1 MVRMAER
8 LAENFIPEANQR
20 NENEPAYS
28 RYRSRG
34 ALNRSRLNSR
44 ASLGS
49 SQGRRITLV
58 ETDSGLIEVESD
70 KQFLDAFKDAN
81 MDAVHHL
88 NATNPVTRGLWCLII
103 IAFVILVLV
112 QCYSQIKLYISEP
125 VATNIEAE
133 YPSKIPFP
141 TVAICNNNQFRL
153 TYLTGGRIM
162 NRRSKSISGSL
173 LSTGHDIE
181 SVFDTVLRKSWDMD
195 AVKFLRSA
203 AHWKSRMILGCTWPN
218 GTSCKLSDF
227 KAVWTTT
234 GLCWAINTDPHNP
247 FEVTGSGEGHGLR
260 LLLNVESYE
269 RVDACTKHFR
279 TKSLPGLKILI
290 YNQTDIPD
298 SSLNGVNVP
307 SGYSMDIPFKM
318 QHRSKLPGVH
328 CIEENDEQIEAST
341 DFNNPENIRTCTLR
355 RYMTEV
361 ENSCHCTLRRAYTSN
376 STASNLKMSACN
388 VDQYFGCAQKAMKRV
403 REEGTASTC
412 LPPCK
417 SIDYTA
423 WQDMNRLPQNL
434 MPALIEEQE
443 EDDEDDVDNEE
454 LDENVSFST
463 VSGGETFSCEDSAY
477 LDEKQVMRIKRDA
490 HRAYEMQARHQE
502 DIFLRSRRLIARLRN
517 AITSI
522 ERQKWGWHYDT
533 FSGVVDRLSNLTC
546 FSNFSE
552 RHGEIISILQSRPI
566 TSEEKKANQM
576 FFLLDES
583 GFQRNSTKYMSIGDL
598 KSRYGDKVDDV
609 AEEIAIILRIME
621 KLWHVFMPDSYLKM
635 INGDFSRMDR
645 IIELMDQYE
654 LNKLQRRAWAE
665 KMQSRQMKHFF
676 EDDFYESYYQP
687 LIKDLDTTL
696 VKQID
701 EVEADWAKVEYYL
714 QRGSAGKTGA
724 IMFFGD
730 GSKENR
736 QKFEKLIVE
745 MHDCASGKLRKEAGK
760 MLHSFKKSYRELQAA
775 YGKLFKEELPDYLE
789 NFQFGNKFVGDNFA
803 MVNIFLHRMNLEVWS
818 QDRTYGFWS
827 LACDIGGALGLF
839 LGASLL
845 TIIEI
850 VYLCIQYGLC
860 GKRARNMKCI
870 PMDALMRQ
878 MKKAAA
884 CSCCKKPEKPRE
896 PIYKKKSQS
905 YQRRYTAEDEE
916 QTEKFRSRTSSED
929 SKMRKNIWA
938 QMNDPSGNSTLN
950 PAELKSFM
958 DALQRHSQPP
968 SYDDENHPEDRYYYH
983 DPNYLGVSPPPD
995 RLDDNRESSTSGYH
1009 SSPRPPRTVHPREES
1024 PIPDTEPISV
1034 SEFSDAHGVPLF
1046 KTPPSKRK
1054 NQKDQKNDDEDDRQS
1069 YV

>member
-8 LAENFIPEANQR
+8 LAENFIPEAR
-20 NENEPAYS
+20 NESEPAYS
-28 RYRSRG
+28 RY
-34 ALNRSRLNSR
+34 
-44 ASLGS
+44 
-49 SQGRRITLV
+49 
-58 ETDSGLIEVESD
+58 
-70 KQFLDAFKDAN
+70 K
-81 MDAVHHL
+81 
-88 NATNPVTRGLWCLII
+88 GLWCLII

-133 YPSKIPFP
+133 YPSKISFP

-234 GLCWAINTDPHNP
+234 GLCWAINSDPHNP
-247 FEVTGSGEGHGLR
+247 YEVTGSGEGHGLR

-290 YNQTDIPD
+290 YNQTDVPD
-298 SSLNGVNVP
+298 SSMNGVNVP

-341 DFNNPENIRTCTLR
+341 DFNNPENVRTCTLR

-376 STASNLKMSACN
+376 STNDLKMAACN
-388 VDQYFGCAQKAMKRV
+388 VDQYFGCAQEAMKRV

-443 EDDEDDVDNEE
+443 EDDEDDVEQEE

-463 VSGGETFSCEDSAY
+463 VSGGETFSCED
-477 LDEKQVMRIKRDA
+477 K
-490 HRAYEMQARHQE
+490 
-502 DIFLRSRRLIARLRN
+502 
-517 AITSI
+517 
-522 ERQKWGWHYDT
+522 
-533 FSGVVDRLSNLTC
+533 
-546 FSNFSE
+546 
-552 RHGEIISILQSRPI
+552 SRPI

-576 FFLLDES
+576 FFLLDEN
-583 GFQRNSTKYMSIGDL
+583 GFKRNATKYMSIGDL
-598 KSRYGDKVDDV
+598 KSRYGDK
-609 AEEIAIILRIME
+609 ME
-621 KLWHVFMPDSYLKM
+621 KLWHVFMPDSYLKS
-635 INGDFSRMDR
+635 ISGDFSRMDR

-701 EVEADWAKVEYYL
+701 EVESDWPKVEYYL

-730 GSKENR
+730 GKKENR
-736 QKFEKLIVE
+736 QKFEKLIIE
-745 MHDCASGKLRKEAGK
+745 MHECASGKLRKEAGK

-870 PMDALMRQ
+870 PMDKLTRQ
-878 MKKAAA
+878 VKKVAT
-884 CSCCKKPEKPRE
+884 CSCCKKEEKPRE

-916 QTEKFRSRTSSED
+916 QAEKFRSRTSSED

-938 QMNDPSGNSTLN
+938 QMNDPSANSTLT
-950 PAELKSFM
+950 PSEIKHFL
-958 DALQRHSQPP
+958 DQVQRHSQPP
-968 SYDDENHPEDRYYYH
+968 SYHDDQHPEDQYYYN
-983 DPNYLGVSPPPD
+983 DPNYLGISPVPNKP
-995 RLDDNRESSTSGYH
+995 DDNRESSTSGYH
-1009 SSPRPPRTVHPREES
+1009 SFPLPPRATNPRDES

-1034 SEFSDAHGVPLF
+1034 SEFSDAHAVSLF
-1046 KTPPSKRK
+1046 RTPPPTKRRTSS
-1054 NQKDQKNDDEDDRQS
+1054 QKDQKVSDDDDFDKQS

>member
-8 LAENFIPEANQR
+8 LAENFIPEAR
-20 NENEPAYS
+20 NESEPAYS
-28 RYRSRG
+28 RYKSRG

-44 ASLGS
+44 ASLAS

-133 YPSKIPFP
+133 YPSKISFP

-234 GLCWAINTDPHNP
+234 GLCWAINSDPHNP
-247 FEVTGSGEGHGLR
+247 YEVTGSGEGHGLR

-290 YNQTDIPD
+290 YNQTDVPD
-298 SSLNGVNVP
+298 SSMNGVNVP

-341 DFNNPENIRTCTLR
+341 DFNNPENVRTCTLR

-376 STASNLKMSACN
+376 STSDLKMAACN
-388 VDQYFGCAQKAMKRV
+388 VDQYFGCAQEAMKRV

-443 EDDEDDVDNEE
+443 EDDEDDVEQEE

-477 LDEKQVMRIKRDA
+477 LDDKQVMRIKRDA

-517 AITSI
+517 AISSI
-522 ERQKWGWHYDT
+522 ERQKWGWHSDT
-533 FSGVVDRLSNLTC
+533 FNGVADRLSNLTC

-552 RHGEIISILQSRPI
+552 RHRDVISILESRPI

-576 FFLLDES
+576 FFLLDEN
-583 GFQRNSTKYMSIGDL
+583 GFKRNATKYMSIGDL

-621 KLWHVFMPDSYLKM
+621 KLWHVFMPDSYLKS
-635 INGDFSRMDR
+635 ISGDFSRMDR

-701 EVEADWAKVEYYL
+701 EVESDWPKVEYYL

-730 GSKENR
+730 GKQENR
-736 QKFEKLIVE
+736 QKFEKLIIE
-745 MHDCASGKLRKEAGK
+745 MHECASGKLRKEAGK

-870 PMDALMRQ
+870 PMDKLTRQ
-878 MKKAAA
+878 VKKVAT
-884 CSCCKKPEKPRE
+884 CSCCKKEEKPRE

-916 QTEKFRSRTSSED
+916 QAEKFRSRTSSED

-938 QMNDPSGNSTLN
+938 QMNDPSANSTLT
-950 PAELKSFM
+950 PSEIKHFL
-958 DALQRHSQPP
+958 DQVQRHSQPP
-968 SYDDENHPEDRYYYH
+968 SYHDDQHPGKFHSMCLLENWKKGSTEKE
-983 DPNYLGVSPPPD
+983 NNNIEQMGV
-995 RLDDNRESSTSGYH
+995 
-1009 SSPRPPRTVHPREES
+1009 
-1024 PIPDTEPISV
+1024 
-1034 SEFSDAHGVPLF
+1034 
-1046 KTPPSKRK
+1046 
-1054 NQKDQKNDDEDDRQS
+1054 
-1069 YV
+1069 